1 MHVVV
6 LPGGDAVDNLVAE
19 PLESLFR
26 PGVEDARL
34 AYPVDDGAL
43 KLVAFHA
50 RHGLGQP
57 VGWCRLGPATVVLVS
72 GLVDRAPGV
81 VLLANSRVVRV
92 AELAADE
99 NRVTLLGHVDQNGGL
114 MVMVSLVV
122 LVVKTV
128 VGRSSVVD
136 GEVELPLGLM
146 ELATEFSVV
155 MEDELELE
163 LRDTTDVNS
172 ST

>member
-1 MHVVV
+1 MVV
-6 LPGGDAVDNLVAE
+6 LPDGDAVDNLIAE
-19 PLESLFR
+19 ALESLFR
-26 PGVEDARL
+26 PGIEDARL
-34 AYPVDDGAL
+34 AYPVDDSAL
-43 KLVAFHA
+43 KLVAFQG
-50 RHGLGQP
+50 RHGLDQP
-57 VGWCRLGPATVVLVS
+57 VGWCRLEPATVVLVS
-72 GLVDRAPGV
+72 GLVDGAPGV
-81 VLLANSRVVRV
+81 VLLANGRVVRV
-92 AELAADE
+92 AELAADG
-99 NRVTLLGHVDQNGGL
+99 NRVTLIGHVDQKGEL
-114 MVMVSLVV
+114 MVMVTLVV

-136 GEVELPLGLM
+136 GEVELPLGLT